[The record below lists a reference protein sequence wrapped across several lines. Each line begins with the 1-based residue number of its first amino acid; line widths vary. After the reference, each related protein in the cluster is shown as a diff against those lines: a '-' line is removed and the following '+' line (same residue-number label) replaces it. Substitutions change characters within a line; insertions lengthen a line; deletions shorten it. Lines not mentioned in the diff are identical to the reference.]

1 MATNSHK
8 AKATRK
14 SGFFCLVVGLSG
26 NTTGPECA
34 AGIWR
39 ATDLQANVAAKV
51 SFFGDEAT
59 LKLFYLAL
67 RSISRKWTMLISY
80 FNVRSRDEITA
91 ESAHI

>member
-14 SGFFCLVVGLSG
+14 SGFFCVVVGLSG

-39 ATDLQANVAAKV
+39 ATNLQANVAAKV
-51 SFFGDEAT
+51 SFF
-59 LKLFYLAL
+59 LAL

-91 ESAHI
+91 EFAHI